1 MFYSLLIWAY
11 SFSNGMNAQKQAPPQ
26 ANNTV
31 QIEGTCYDI
40 KDANSLKI
48 KVYAL
53 FQKEKLFLTES
64 KADGV
69 FYRFNIQI
77 PDSTKF
83 LLFEYP
89 NFHTAKVA
97 VNFIGKLSN
106 KTKFLVSV
114 PMSSINSAPVKIENK
129 LILCVNSPAKLNYTI
144 KIPDKSTEYIN
155 DAVGNNP
162 YFKSN
167 TGVSISHDSQLGKYD
182 IVALDKDNRVV
193 HKETFISLPNFSFKE
208 INIDYPEKPATSPT
222 PSTILFDNRNLY
234 FELSSYELN
243 NYNKGVLDSLAIF
256 LEGQSY
262 KKVRITGY
270 TEDIGSRSKNIILS
284 EFRAK
289 TVSNYL
295 QQKGVKSERIEATWK
310 GSDVPERVKTNKRV
324 LIEILTQ

>member
-1 MFYSLLIWAY
+1 MFYSLLIWVY
-11 SFSNGMNAQKQAPPQ
+11 SLSNGMITQQPIPPQ
-26 ANNTV
+26 TNSTV

-40 KDANSLKI
+40 KDANNLKV

-53 FQKEKLFLTES
+53 FQKEKLYLTES
-64 KADGV
+64 KMDGV

-97 VNFIGKLSN
+97 VNFIGKLSS

-114 PMSSINSAPVKIENK
+114 PMSSINSAPVEIENK

-144 KIPDKSTEYIN
+144 KNPDKSTTYIH
-155 DAVGNNP
+155 DLVSNNLH
-162 YFKSN
+162 FRSN
-167 TGVSISHDSQLGKYD
+167 TGVSMSHDSQLGKYD
-182 IVALDKDNRVV
+182 VVALDKDNRVIY
-193 HKETFISLPNFSFKE
+193 KETFTSLPNFSFKE
-208 INIDYPEKPATSPT
+208 INIDYPEKPATS
-222 PSTILFDNRNLY
+222 TILFDNRNLY
-234 FELSSYELN
+234 FELSSYELD
-243 NYNKGVLDSLAIF
+243 NYNKIVLDSLANF
-256 LEGQSY
+256 LGEQPY

-295 QQKGVKSERIEATWK
+295 QQKGIKSERIEATWK

-324 LIEILTQ
+324 LIEILMQ